1 MGGMSHWAIRQT
13 DRNIWSHRLKNVL
26 HSQWGSSALYSKSPV
41 TAVTAFKDHRD
52 WKKWKRSCNRT
63 EEEKYGKM
71 VNTQKMVSFL
81 YIFGAF
87 GGGSELAGITRR
99 HLMLEDPTK
108 PPSAGLT
115 PC

>member
-1 MGGMSHWAIRQT
+1 
-13 DRNIWSHRLKNVL
+13 
-26 HSQWGSSALYSKSPV
+26 
-41 TAVTAFKDHRD
+41 
-52 WKKWKRSCNRT
+52 
-63 EEEKYGKM
+63 M

-115 PC
+115 PCWTAPVFNQRPINAADAIPTCETGWQKGCTHESPV